1 MLHKTLLAAAA
12 GVLATLG
19 YAGVAAAVFM
29 ADAMMATSEED
40 VRRFWWAATFHQ
52 GGLLLALAG
61 IWMLLLAWPL
71 ETRRSWL
78 LSRGAIAV
86 AAGLGA
92 FGGGMA
98 ALFG

>member
-19 YAGVAAAVFM
+19 YAGVATAVFM
-29 ADAMMATSEED
+29 ADAMMATSEEG

-61 IWMLLLAWPL
+61 VWTLFLAWPL

-92 FGGGMA
+92 FGAGMA
-98 ALFG
+98 ALFW